1 MFARTRVR
9 AETSLMTIIAI
20 FTMMTHF
27 CVRGGAEALSSG
39 SPAISSTVV
48 TDIPPLVDVPVWSMA
63 TLNNDSDN
71 KSKATTNM
79 NLLTYATPVS
89 IRPNRLYALGLY
101 KATQSRDNFL
111 REKSCILQLLSES
124 NEKHIECV
132 RLLGGT
138 SGKEICKEEDLAS
151 VHGIELEELACDDD
165 SETQEDLPKVLPGC
179 VRYLKLSMVGEEVID
194 YDGGE
199 RSHDVVICKVDK
211 MWTSS
216 TLASDSGEATSGENG
231 NDYLSTGR
239 LRDLGL
245 ITEQGRI
252 APLPDE

>member
-1 MFARTRVR
+1 MRVH
-9 AETSLMTIIAI
+9 SSSMVIIAI
-20 FTMMTHF
+20 VMILSNF

-39 SPAISSTVV
+39 SPAITSTVL
-48 TDIPPLVDVPVWSMA
+48 TDSPPLVDVPVWSMA
-63 TLNNDSDN
+63 TLNEDGDE

-101 KATQSRDNFL
+101 KATKSRDNFL
-111 REKSCILQLLSES
+111 REKTCILQLLSES

-138 SGKEICKEEDLAS
+138 SGKDVSKEKDLTS
-151 VHGIELEELACDDD
+151 VHGIELQELARDDD
-165 SETQEDLPKVLPGC
+165 TEPQEDLPKVLPGC
-179 VRYLKLSMVGEEVID
+179 VRYLKLSMVGGEVID
-194 YDGGE
+194 YDGGDS
-199 RSHDVVICKVDK
+199 SHDVVICKVEK

-216 TLASDSGEATSGENG
+216 TLTSDSGEATSGDCG
-231 NDYLSTGR
+231 NDYLSTGT
-239 LRDLGL
+239 LRELGL